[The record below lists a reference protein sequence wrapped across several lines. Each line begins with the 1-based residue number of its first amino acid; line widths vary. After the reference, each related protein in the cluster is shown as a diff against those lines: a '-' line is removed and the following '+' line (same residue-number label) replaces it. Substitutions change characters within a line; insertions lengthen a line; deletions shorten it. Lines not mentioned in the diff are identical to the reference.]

1 MTQSSSPSDHNTR
14 INIPSQEEYEW
25 LSSVRK
31 GLGLTWRGMMLKA
44 EQRLLAAERTWPP
57 GLRTQNVV
65 SLPAQSD
72 ADTEAE
78 REVEVDTETKDTES
92 EAESGS
98 DAEIEEVAR

>member
-1 MTQSSSPSDHNTR
+1 MSRSSSPSDYNTR

-25 LSSVRK
+25 LDSVRK

-57 GLRTQNVV
+57 ALRTQHVV
-65 SLPAQSD
+65 SAPAQPDADLEAEHEVD

-78 REVEVDTETKDTES
+78 
-92 EAESGS
+92 AESDS
-98 DAEIEEVAR
+98 DSGLEEMAR